1 MPFFDT
7 PETNALKSKVEKL
20 LSEILD
26 FTDENKNLKI
36 NVIKDYAD
44 NGNVKLLEP
53 LLKNPQTK
61 KAFFTPILDSFVF
74 NTAKFKEF
82 LEYSSACNSYS
93 KYLGQKIGLYMGDSS
108 LLDRNE
114 VVLNFPFKDC
124 VLEGGQRK
132 EDGLDTYY
140 EYNDKK
146 GEYEE
151 KQSKRRE
158 VFYNEVLAQDEI
170 DSLFS
175 PKAFC
180 NTKRYEKSSHSELV
194 SESTCTK
201 LNRDT
206 ELNKKRGLAEDT
218 ITDNLIIKGNN
229 LLALHS
235 LKKEFAGKVKLIY
248 IDVPYNTGSD
258 SFSYNDNFNHSSWL
272 TFMKNRLEIAR
283 DLLRDDGCIF
293 VQCDD
298 NEQAYLKVL
307 MDEIFVRENKLSTI
321 TVKVK
326 APAGVGQES
335 FLFDVN
341 EYILVFAK
349 NINLVDVNI
358 IKEQSDLQNNTY
370 TQYKKIIHNIA
381 DGKYVKK
388 LHSEKVGDIEL
399 LEHNLFEVKN
409 IDKENLNESFYSNN
423 IDKIF
428 RTTNPQGGLLNKLL
442 PHIPKKGLFSITYK
456 PTKGK
461 KKEDKITYYFLDGSL
476 ILWLSD
482 SAILENGK
490 IKKLNKMTNSWTDN
504 FFQGISNE
512 GGVTLL
518 GGKKPEFLIKRILDL
533 STSDSDIILDYHLGS
548 GTTAAVAHKMNRQY
562 IGIEQL
568 DYGENDSVVRLQN
581 VINGDQTGI
590 SKSVNWQGGGSFVY
604 LELAKKNETALEQ
617 ISACKSLEELTELF
631 DELCS
636 KYFLHYNVRV
646 KEFRKEIESERFKQ
660 LNLKQQKEMFS
671 RMLDLNQ
678 LYVNTDDRHD
688 KNTGLTE
695 DDIAITEDFYQLAK
709 DGE

>member
-1 MPFFDT
+1 MPFIDT

-20 LSEILD
+20 LSEIPD

-61 KAFFTPILDSFVF
+61 KAFFLPVLDCFVF

-93 KYLGQKIGLYMGDSS
+93 KYLGEKIGLYMGDSS

-140 EYNDKK
+140 EYDDKK
-146 GEYEE
+146 SEYTE

-180 NTKRYEKSSHSELV
+180 NTKRYEKGKSEK
-194 SESTCTK
+194 CTK
-201 LNRDT
+201 LNRDA

-248 IDVPYNTGSD
+248 IDPPYNTRNPTADTFIYNNNFKD
-258 SFSYNDNFNHSSWL
+258 STWL
-272 TFMKNRLEIAR
+272 TFMRNRLEIGKKLLSKDGCLIIAIDENEHSYLGVLLHELFDTEYEIHNITIVHNPRGVQGTNFSYTNESAYFVIPKGKKSIVDRMIAPDEIEWRNLRDNGGESLRTDAKNCFYPIIVKNEKIVGFGEVLLDDRKHPKQEEKKDGYSYIYPIDIQGIERKWRYAR
-283 DLLRDDGCIF
+283 QTVEGIKDLLR
-293 VQCDD
+293 V
-298 NEQAYLKVL
+298 K
-307 MDEIFVRENKLSTI
+307 
-321 TVKVK
+321 KVK
-326 APAGVGQES
+326 NHLEIELGKNFGTFRTVWQDARYDA
-335 FLFDVN
+335 N
-341 EYILVFAK
+341 EY
-349 NINLVDVNI
+349 
-358 IKEQSDLQNNTY
+358 
-370 TQYKKIIHNIA
+370 
-381 DGKYVKK
+381 GKK
-388 LHSEKVGDIEL
+388 LINDLVPNCPFSFPKSLWNVYDCLYSVVG
-399 LEHNLFEVKN
+399 K
-409 IDKENLNESFYSNN
+409 DKE
-423 IDKIF
+423 
-428 RTTNPQGGLLNKLL
+428 
-442 PHIPKKGLFSITYK
+442 
-456 PTKGK
+456 
-461 KKEDKITYYFLDGSL
+461 
-476 ILWLSD
+476 
-482 SAILENGK
+482 A
-490 IKKLNKMTNSWTDN
+490 
-504 FFQGISNE
+504 
-512 GGVTLL
+512 
-518 GGKKPEFLIKRILDL
+518 
-533 STSDSDIILDYHLGS
+533 IILDFFGGS
-548 GTTAAVAHKMNRQY
+548 GTTAHAVEELNKNDNGKRQFILCEQMDY
-562 IGIEQL
+562 INTVTVPRVAEVQKRN
-568 DYGENDSVVRLQN
+568 E
-581 VINGDQTGI
+581 
-590 SKSVNWQGGGSFVY
+590 GGSFVY

-695 DDIAITEDFYQLAK
+695 DDIAITEDFYQLK
-709 DGE
+709 

>member
-1 MPFFDT
+1 MPFIDT

-20 LSEILD
+20 LSEIPD

-44 NGNVKLLEP
+44 NGNIKLLEP
-53 LLKNPQTK
+53 LLKNTQTK

-93 KYLGQKIGLYMGDSS
+93 KYLGKKIGLYMGDSS

-140 EYNDKK
+140 EYDDKK
-146 GEYEE
+146 GEYEK

-201 LNRDT
+201 LNRDA
-206 ELNKKRGLAEDT
+206 ELNKKRGLSEDT

-248 IDVPYNTGSD
+248 IDPPYNTGSD
-258 SFSYNDNFNHSSWL
+258 TFSYNDSFNRSSWL
-272 TFMKNRLEIAR
+272 TFMKNRLEVAR
-283 DLLRDDGCIF
+283 
-293 VQCDD
+293 
-298 NEQAYLKVL
+298 
-307 MDEIFVRENKLSTI
+307 
-321 TVKVK
+321 
-326 APAGVGQES
+326 
-335 FLFDVN
+335 
-341 EYILVFAK
+341 
-349 NINLVDVNI
+349 
-358 IKEQSDLQNNTY
+358 
-370 TQYKKIIHNIA
+370 
-381 DGKYVKK
+381 
-388 LHSEKVGDIEL
+388 EL
-399 LEHNLFEVKN
+399 L
-409 IDKENLNESFYSNN
+409 S
-423 IDKIF
+423 
-428 RTTNPQGGLLNKLL
+428 P
-442 PHIPKKGLFSITYK
+442 
-456 PTKGK
+456 
-461 KKEDKITYYFLDGSL
+461 DG
-476 ILWLSD
+476 
-482 SAILENGK
+482 AIYV
-490 IKKLNKMTNSWTDN
+490 
-504 FFQGISNE
+504 Q
-512 GGVTLL
+512 
-518 GGKKPEFLIKRILDL
+518 
-533 STSDSDIILDYHLGS
+533 LDYHQVHYAKILLDNIFGENNFQREIIWRIGWLS
-548 GTTAAVAHKMNRQY
+548 GYKTIDNNWIRNHDTILFYSKNTDSLSFNKYYIQKSDFKSIADSKAEQYPIEDVWNGNEYDDLNSIAIVSFSGETVSKMLNKNDEVKGQKSEKLIERIIRAHTSEKDIVLDFFGGTGTTAAVALKMNRQF
-562 IGIEQL
+562 IICEQIDKHVDISL
-568 DYGENDSVVRLQN
+568 RRLQK
-581 VINGDQTGI
+581 VEEGEQSGI
-590 SKSVNWQGGGSFVY
+590 SKRNNWQGGGSFVY

-617 ISACKSLEELTELF
+617 ISACKSLEELTALF

-695 DDIAITEDFYQLAK
+695 DDIAITEDFYHLKK

>member
-1 MPFFDT
+1 MPFLDT

-20 LSEILD
+20 LLEIPD

-36 NVIKDYAD
+36 NVIKDCAD
-44 NGNVKLLEP
+44 SGNVKLLEP

-61 KAFFTPILDSFVF
+61 KAFFTPVLDSFVF
-74 NTAKFKEF
+74 DTAKFKEF

-180 NTKRYEKSSHSELV
+180 NAKRYENGKSAN
-194 SESTCTK
+194 CIK
-201 LNRDT
+201 LNRDA
-206 ELNKKRGLAEDT
+206 ELNKKRGLSEDT
-218 ITDNLIIKGNN
+218 ISDNLIIKGNN

-248 IDVPYNTGSD
+248 IDPPYNTGSD
-258 SFSYNDNFNHSSWL
+258 SFAYNDNFNHSSWL
-272 TFMKNRLEIAR
+272 TFMKNRLEVAH
-283 DLLRDDGCIF
+283 DLLREDGAIF
-293 VQCDD
+293 IECDD
-298 NEQAYLKVL
+298 NERDYLKLLTDDIFRRDNFISSIIWKRKRGRDNSARWFSKAHEYMLVYAKQKEEL
-307 MDEIFVRENKLSTI
+307 NFNLVEMDDTTKLQYKNPDNDARGDWRMLACWARGTQGGVKYDFTTKNGQYFSERLWLFAKENLKRLDEENKLVIRGDNVYRKLFVSEH
-321 TVKVK
+321 K
-326 APAGVGQES
+326 GQ
-335 FLFDVN
+335 
-341 EYILVFAK
+341 
-349 NINLVDVNI
+349 
-358 IKEQSDLQNNTY
+358 
-370 TQYKKIIHNIA
+370 
-381 DGKYVKK
+381 
-388 LHSEKVGDIEL
+388 
-399 LEHNLFEVKN
+399 
-409 IDKENLNESFYSNN
+409 
-423 IDKIF
+423 
-428 RTTNPQGGLLNKLL
+428 
-442 PHIPKKGLFSITYK
+442 
-456 PTKGK
+456 
-461 KKEDKITYYFLDGSL
+461 
-476 ILWLSD
+476 
-482 SAILENGK
+482 ILETIWDDTSNAANAADE
-490 IKKLNKMTNSWTDN
+490 IKKLFGSIVFDTP
-504 FFQGISNE
+504 
-512 GGVTLL
+512 
-518 GGKKPEFLIKRILDL
+518 KPEPFIRRIIEIA
-533 STSDSDIILDYHLGS
+533 TNESDIVLDYHLGS

-562 IGIEQL
+562 IGIEQM
-568 DYGENDSVVRLQN
+568 DYIKSVTVERLKKVIDGEQ
-581 VINGDQTGI
+581 GGI
-590 SKSVNWQGGGSFVY
+590 SKAQNWQGGGSFVY
-604 LELAKKNETALEQ
+604 LEQAKKNETALEQ
-617 ISACKSLEELTELF
+617 ISACKSLEELTTLF

-660 LNLKQQKEMFS
+660 LSLKQQKEMFS

-678 LYVNTDDRHD
+678 LYVNTDDRYD
-688 KNTGLTE
+688 KNTGLTK
-695 DDIAITEDFYQLAK
+695 DDIAITEDFYQLKK

>member
-1 MPFFDT
+1 MPFIDT

-20 LSEILD
+20 LSEIPD

-44 NGNVKLLEP
+44 NGNIKLLEP
-53 LLKNPQTK
+53 LLKNAQTK
-61 KAFFTPILDSFVF
+61 KAFFLPVLDSFVF

-146 GEYEE
+146 GEYEK

-180 NTKRYEKSSHSELV
+180 NTKRYEKGKSEKCIKV
-194 SESTCTK
+194 
-201 LNRDT
+201 NRDA
-206 ELNKKRGLAEDT
+206 ELNTKRGLPEDT

-248 IDVPYNTGSD
+248 IDPPYNTRNPTAD
-258 SFSYNDNFNHSSWL
+258 SFIYNNNFKDSTWL
-272 TFMKNRLEIAR
+272 TFMRNRLEIGKKLLSKDGCLIIAIDENEHSYLGVLLHELFDTEYEIHNITIVHNPRGVQGTNFSYTNESAYFVIPKGKKSIVDRKIAPDEIEWRNLRDNGGESLRTDAKNCFYPIIVKNEKIVGFGEVLLDDRKHPKQEEKKDGYSYIYPIDIQGIERKWRYAR
-283 DLLRDDGCIF
+283 QTVEGIKDLLR
-293 VQCDD
+293 V
-298 NEQAYLKVL
+298 K
-307 MDEIFVRENKLSTI
+307 
-321 TVKVK
+321 KVK
-326 APAGVGQES
+326 NHLEIELGKNFGTFRTVWQDARYDA
-335 FLFDVN
+335 N
-341 EYILVFAK
+341 EY
-349 NINLVDVNI
+349 
-358 IKEQSDLQNNTY
+358 
-370 TQYKKIIHNIA
+370 
-381 DGKYVKK
+381 GKK
-388 LHSEKVGDIEL
+388 LINDLVPNCPFSFPKSLWNVYDCLYSVVG
-399 LEHNLFEVKN
+399 K
-409 IDKENLNESFYSNN
+409 DKE
-423 IDKIF
+423 
-428 RTTNPQGGLLNKLL
+428 
-442 PHIPKKGLFSITYK
+442 
-456 PTKGK
+456 
-461 KKEDKITYYFLDGSL
+461 
-476 ILWLSD
+476 
-482 SAILENGK
+482 A
-490 IKKLNKMTNSWTDN
+490 
-504 FFQGISNE
+504 
-512 GGVTLL
+512 
-518 GGKKPEFLIKRILDL
+518 
-533 STSDSDIILDYHLGS
+533 IILDFFGGS
-548 GTTAAVAHKMNRQY
+548 GTTAHAVEELNKNDNGKRQFILCEQMDY
-562 IGIEQL
+562 INTVTVPRVAEVQKRN
-568 DYGENDSVVRLQN
+568 E
-581 VINGDQTGI
+581 
-590 SKSVNWQGGGSFVY
+590 GGSFVY

-617 ISACKSLEELTELF
+617 ISDCKSLEELTELF

>member
-1 MPFFDT
+1 MPFIDT

-20 LSEILD
+20 LSEIPD
-26 FTDENKNLKI
+26 FTNENKNLKI

-44 NGNVKLLEP
+44 NGNIKLLEP
-53 LLKNPQTK
+53 LLKNAQTK
-61 KAFFTPILDSFVF
+61 KAFFSPVLDSFVF

-93 KYLGQKIGLYMGDSS
+93 KYLGQKIGLYMGDSP

-132 EDGLDTYY
+132 EDGLDSYY

-180 NTKRYEKSSHSELV
+180 NTKRYEKGKSEK
-194 SESTCTK
+194 CTK
-201 LNRDT
+201 LNRDA
-206 ELNKKRGLAEDT
+206 ELNKKRGLSEDT

-248 IDVPYNTGSD
+248 IDPPFNTGKD
-258 SFSYNDNFNHSSWL
+258 DFKYNDNFNHSTWL
-272 TFMKNRLEIAR
+272 TFMRNRLEIAK
-283 DLLRDDGCIF
+283 DLLSEKGSIF
-293 VQCDD
+293 LHLDFH
-298 NEQAYLKVL
+298 ESHYMKIL
-307 MDEIFVRENKLSTI
+307 MDEVFGRENFRNNIVWCYTGPSGSTNFLPRKHDDILYYSKTENNEYHIQYIKHKSGVHNSGQVFGNTDTDENFKAEAEAQGKKLEDFWLDIYSTDRYRSEMLNF
-321 TVKVK
+321 
-326 APAGVGQES
+326 VGQ
-335 FLFDVN
+335 
-341 EYILVFAK
+341 
-349 NINLVDVNI
+349 
-358 IKEQSDLQNNTY
+358 
-370 TQYKKIIHNIA
+370 
-381 DGKYVKK
+381 
-388 LHSEKVGDIEL
+388 
-399 LEHNLFEVKN
+399 
-409 IDKENLNESFYSNN
+409 
-423 IDKIF
+423 
-428 RTTNPQGGLLNKLL
+428 
-442 PHIPKKGLFSITYK
+442 
-456 PTKGK
+456 
-461 KKEDKITYYFLDGSL
+461 
-476 ILWLSD
+476 
-482 SAILENGK
+482 
-490 IKKLNKMTNSWTDN
+490 
-504 FFQGISNE
+504 
-512 GGVTLL
+512 
-518 GGKKPEFLIKRILDL
+518 KPEALIERIL
-533 STSDSDIILDYHLGS
+533 SIGTSESDIVLDYHLGS

-604 LELAKKNETALEQ
+604 LELAKKNEKALEQ

-646 KEFRKEIESERFKQ
+646 KEFRKEIESERFR
-660 LNLKQQKEMFS
+660 LLSLKQQKEMFS

-688 KNTGLTE
+688 INTGLTE
-695 DDIAITEDFYQLAK
+695 IDIAITEDFYQLKK

>member
-1 MPFFDT
+1 MPFIDT

-20 LSEILD
+20 LSEIPD

-44 NGNVKLLEP
+44 NGNIKLLEP

-61 KAFFTPILDSFVF
+61 KAFFLPVLDSFVF

-93 KYLGQKIGLYMGDSS
+93 KYLGKKIGLYMGDSS

-140 EYNDKK
+140 EYDDKK
-146 GEYEE
+146 GEYEK

-180 NTKRYEKSSHSELV
+180 NTKRYEKGKSEK
-194 SESTCTK
+194 CTK
-201 LNRDT
+201 LNRDA

-248 IDVPYNTGSD
+248 IDPPYNTGSD
-258 SFSYNDNFNHSSWL
+258 TFSYNDSFNRSSWL
-272 TFMKNRLEIAR
+272 TFMKNRLEVAR
-283 DLLRDDGCIF
+283 
-293 VQCDD
+293 
-298 NEQAYLKVL
+298 
-307 MDEIFVRENKLSTI
+307 
-321 TVKVK
+321 
-326 APAGVGQES
+326 
-335 FLFDVN
+335 
-341 EYILVFAK
+341 
-349 NINLVDVNI
+349 
-358 IKEQSDLQNNTY
+358 
-370 TQYKKIIHNIA
+370 
-381 DGKYVKK
+381 
-388 LHSEKVGDIEL
+388 EL
-399 LEHNLFEVKN
+399 L
-409 IDKENLNESFYSNN
+409 S
-423 IDKIF
+423 
-428 RTTNPQGGLLNKLL
+428 P
-442 PHIPKKGLFSITYK
+442 
-456 PTKGK
+456 
-461 KKEDKITYYFLDGSL
+461 DG
-476 ILWLSD
+476 
-482 SAILENGK
+482 AIYV
-490 IKKLNKMTNSWTDN
+490 
-504 FFQGISNE
+504 Q
-512 GGVTLL
+512 
-518 GGKKPEFLIKRILDL
+518 
-533 STSDSDIILDYHLGS
+533 LDYHQVHYAKILLDNIFGENNFQREIIWRIGWLS
-548 GTTAAVAHKMNRQY
+548 GYKTIDNNWIRNHDTILFYSKNTDSLSFNKYYIQKSDFKSIADSKAEQYPIEDVWNGNEYDDLNSIAIVSFSGETVSKMLNKNDEVKGQKSEKLIERIIRAHTSEKDIVLDFFGGTGTTAAVALKMNRQF
-562 IGIEQL
+562 IICEQIDKHVDISL
-568 DYGENDSVVRLQN
+568 RRLQK
-581 VINGDQTGI
+581 VEEGEQSGI
-590 SKSVNWQGGGSFVY
+590 SKRNNWQGGGSFVY

-617 ISACKSLEELTELF
+617 ISACKSLEELTALF

-695 DDIAITEDFYQLAK
+695 DDIAITEDFYQLK
-709 DGE
+709 

>member
-1 MPFFDT
+1 MPFIDT

-20 LSEILD
+20 LSEISD

-53 LLKNPQTK
+53 LLKNTQTK

-93 KYLGQKIGLYMGDSS
+93 KYLGEKIGLYMGDSS

-114 VVLNFPFKDC
+114 IVLNFPFKDC

-140 EYNDKK
+140 EYDDKK
-146 GEYEE
+146 SEYTE

-180 NTKRYEKSSHSELV
+180 NTKRYEKGKSEK
-194 SESTCTK
+194 CTK
-201 LNRDT
+201 LNRDV

-248 IDVPYNTGSD
+248 IDPPFNTGKD
-258 SFSYNDNFNHSSWL
+258 DFKYNDNFNHSTWL
-272 TFMKNRLEIAR
+272 TFMRNRLEIAK
-283 DLLRDDGCIF
+283 DLLSEKGSIF
-293 VQCDD
+293 LHLDFH
-298 NEQAYLKVL
+298 ESHYMKIL
-307 MDEIFVRENKLSTI
+307 MDEVFGRENFRNNIVWCYTGPSGSTNFLPRKHDDILYYSKTENNEYHIQYIKHKSGVHNSGQVFGNTDTDENFKAEAEAQGKKLEDFWLDIYSTDRYRSEMLNF
-321 TVKVK
+321 
-326 APAGVGQES
+326 VGQ
-335 FLFDVN
+335 
-341 EYILVFAK
+341 
-349 NINLVDVNI
+349 
-358 IKEQSDLQNNTY
+358 
-370 TQYKKIIHNIA
+370 
-381 DGKYVKK
+381 
-388 LHSEKVGDIEL
+388 
-399 LEHNLFEVKN
+399 
-409 IDKENLNESFYSNN
+409 
-423 IDKIF
+423 
-428 RTTNPQGGLLNKLL
+428 
-442 PHIPKKGLFSITYK
+442 
-456 PTKGK
+456 
-461 KKEDKITYYFLDGSL
+461 
-476 ILWLSD
+476 
-482 SAILENGK
+482 
-490 IKKLNKMTNSWTDN
+490 
-504 FFQGISNE
+504 
-512 GGVTLL
+512 
-518 GGKKPEFLIKRILDL
+518 KPEALIERIL
-533 STSDSDIILDYHLGS
+533 SIGTSESDIVLDYHLGS

-695 DDIAITEDFYQLAK
+695 DDIAITEDFYQLK
-709 DGE
+709 

>member
-1 MPFFDT
+1 MPFIDT

-20 LSEILD
+20 LLEIPD
-26 FTDENKNLKI
+26 FVDENRNLKI
-36 NVIKDYAD
+36 NVIKGCAD

-53 LLKNPQTK
+53 LLKNAQTK
-61 KAFFTPILDSFVF
+61 KAFFMPILDSFVF

-140 EYNDKK
+140 EYNEKK

-151 KQSKRRE
+151 IQSKRRE

-180 NTKRYEKSSHSELV
+180 NAKRFEKGKSEN
-194 SESTCTK
+194 CTK

-206 ELNKKRGLAEDT
+206 ELNKKRGLSEDT

-235 LKKEFAGKVKLIY
+235 LKKEFASKVKLIY
-248 IDVPYNTGSD
+248 IDPPFNTGKD
-258 SFSYNDNFNHSSWL
+258 DFKYNDNFNHSTWL
-272 TFMKNRLEIAR
+272 TFMRNRLEIAKE
-283 DLLRDDGCIF
+283 LLSENGSIF
-293 VQCDD
+293 LHLDFH
-298 NEQAYLKVL
+298 ESHYMKIL
-307 MDEIFVRENKLSTI
+307 MDEVFGRENFRNNIVWCYTGPSGSNNFLPRKHDDILYYSKTENNEYHIQYIKHKSGVHNSGQVFGNTDTDENFKAEAEAQGKKLEDFWLDIYSTDRYRSEMLNF
-321 TVKVK
+321 
-326 APAGVGQES
+326 VGQ
-335 FLFDVN
+335 
-341 EYILVFAK
+341 
-349 NINLVDVNI
+349 
-358 IKEQSDLQNNTY
+358 
-370 TQYKKIIHNIA
+370 
-381 DGKYVKK
+381 
-388 LHSEKVGDIEL
+388 
-399 LEHNLFEVKN
+399 
-409 IDKENLNESFYSNN
+409 
-423 IDKIF
+423 
-428 RTTNPQGGLLNKLL
+428 
-442 PHIPKKGLFSITYK
+442 
-456 PTKGK
+456 
-461 KKEDKITYYFLDGSL
+461 
-476 ILWLSD
+476 
-482 SAILENGK
+482 
-490 IKKLNKMTNSWTDN
+490 
-504 FFQGISNE
+504 
-512 GGVTLL
+512 
-518 GGKKPEFLIKRILDL
+518 KPEALIERILNIG
-533 STSDSDIILDYHLGS
+533 TSESDIVLDYHLGS

-581 VINGDQTGI
+581 VINGDQSGI

-604 LELAKKNETALEQ
+604 LELAKKNEKALEQ
-617 ISACKSLEELTELF
+617 ISTCKSLEDLTALF

-660 LNLKQQKEMFS
+660 LSLKQQKEMFS

-678 LYVNTDDRHD
+678 LYVNADDRHD
-688 KNTGLTE
+688 KNTGLTK
-695 DDIAITEDFYQLAK
+695 DDIAITEEFYQLKK

>member
-1 MPFFDT
+1 MSLTNTSNT
-7 PETNALKSKVEKL
+7 PETNALKSEVEK
-20 LSEILD
+20 ILAEVPD
-26 FTDENKNLKI
+26 FVDENKTLKI
-36 NVIKDYAD
+36 NIIKDYAERGD
-44 NGNVKLLEP
+44 VKLLEP
-53 LLKNPQTK
+53 LLKNRRTK
-61 KAFFTPILDSFVF
+61 RAFFKPVLDSFVF

-140 EYNDKK
+140 EYDDKK
-146 GEYEE
+146 SEYTE

-180 NTKRYEKSSHSELV
+180 NTKRYEKGKSEK
-194 SESTCTK
+194 CTK
-201 LNRDT
+201 LNRDV

-248 IDVPYNTGSD
+248 IDPPFNTGKD
-258 SFSYNDNFNHSSWL
+258 DFKYNDNFNHSTWL
-272 TFMKNRLEIAR
+272 TFMRNRLEIAK
-283 DLLRDDGCIF
+283 DLLSEKGSIF
-293 VQCDD
+293 LHLDFH
-298 NEQAYLKVL
+298 ESHYMKIL
-307 MDEIFVRENKLSTI
+307 MDEVFGRENFRNNIVWCYTGPSGSTNFLPRKHDDILYYSKTENNEYHIQYIKHKSGVHNSGQVFGNTDTDENFKAEAEAQGKKLEDFWLDIYSTDRYRSEMLNF
-321 TVKVK
+321 
-326 APAGVGQES
+326 VGQ
-335 FLFDVN
+335 
-341 EYILVFAK
+341 
-349 NINLVDVNI
+349 
-358 IKEQSDLQNNTY
+358 
-370 TQYKKIIHNIA
+370 
-381 DGKYVKK
+381 
-388 LHSEKVGDIEL
+388 
-399 LEHNLFEVKN
+399 
-409 IDKENLNESFYSNN
+409 
-423 IDKIF
+423 
-428 RTTNPQGGLLNKLL
+428 
-442 PHIPKKGLFSITYK
+442 
-456 PTKGK
+456 
-461 KKEDKITYYFLDGSL
+461 
-476 ILWLSD
+476 
-482 SAILENGK
+482 
-490 IKKLNKMTNSWTDN
+490 
-504 FFQGISNE
+504 
-512 GGVTLL
+512 
-518 GGKKPEFLIKRILDL
+518 KPEALIERIL
-533 STSDSDIILDYHLGS
+533 SIGTSESDIVLDYHLGS
-548 GTTAAVAHKMNRQY
+548 GTTVAVAHKMNRQY

-617 ISACKSLEELTELF
+617 ISACKSLEELTALF

-695 DDIAITEDFYQLAK
+695 DDIAITEDFYQLK
-709 DGE
+709 

>member
-1 MPFFDT
+1 MPFIDT

-20 LSEILD
+20 LSEIPD

-44 NGNVKLLEP
+44 NGNIKLLEP
-53 LLKNPQTK
+53 LLKNAQTK
-61 KAFFTPILDSFVF
+61 KAFFSPVLDSFIF

-93 KYLGQKIGLYMGDSS
+93 KYLGKKIGLYMGDSS

-140 EYNDKK
+140 EYDDKK
-146 GEYEE
+146 SEYTE

-180 NTKRYEKSSHSELV
+180 NTKRYEKGKSEK
-194 SESTCTK
+194 CTK
-201 LNRDT
+201 LNRDA

-248 IDVPYNTGSD
+248 IDPPFNTGKD
-258 SFSYNDNFNHSSWL
+258 DFKYNDNFNHSTWL
-272 TFMKNRLEIAR
+272 TFMRNRLEIAK
-283 DLLRDDGCIF
+283 DLLSEKGSIF
-293 VQCDD
+293 LHLDFH
-298 NEQAYLKVL
+298 ESHYMKIL
-307 MDEIFVRENKLSTI
+307 MDEVFGRENFRNNIVWCYTGPSGSTNFLPRKHDDILYYSKTENNEYHIQYIKHKSGVHNSGQVFGNTDTDENFKAEAEAQGKKLEDFWLDIYSTDRYRSEMLNF
-321 TVKVK
+321 
-326 APAGVGQES
+326 VGQ
-335 FLFDVN
+335 
-341 EYILVFAK
+341 
-349 NINLVDVNI
+349 
-358 IKEQSDLQNNTY
+358 
-370 TQYKKIIHNIA
+370 
-381 DGKYVKK
+381 
-388 LHSEKVGDIEL
+388 
-399 LEHNLFEVKN
+399 
-409 IDKENLNESFYSNN
+409 
-423 IDKIF
+423 
-428 RTTNPQGGLLNKLL
+428 
-442 PHIPKKGLFSITYK
+442 
-456 PTKGK
+456 
-461 KKEDKITYYFLDGSL
+461 
-476 ILWLSD
+476 
-482 SAILENGK
+482 
-490 IKKLNKMTNSWTDN
+490 
-504 FFQGISNE
+504 
-512 GGVTLL
+512 
-518 GGKKPEFLIKRILDL
+518 KPEALIERIL
-533 STSDSDIILDYHLGS
+533 SIGTSESDIVLDYHLGS

-617 ISACKSLEELTELF
+617 ISDCKSLVELTESF

>member
-1 MPFFDT
+1 MPFIDT

-20 LSEILD
+20 LSEIPD

-44 NGNVKLLEP
+44 NGNSKLLEP

-61 KAFFTPILDSFVF
+61 KAFFLPVLDSFVF

-93 KYLGQKIGLYMGDSS
+93 KYLGEKIGLYMGDSS

-114 VVLNFPFKDC
+114 VILNFPFKDC

-180 NTKRYEKSSHSELV
+180 NAKRYEKGKSEK
-194 SESTCTK
+194 CTK
-201 LNRDT
+201 LNRDV

-248 IDVPYNTGSD
+248 IDPPFNTGKD
-258 SFSYNDNFNHSSWL
+258 DFKYNDNFNHSTWL
-272 TFMKNRLEIAR
+272 TFMRNRLEIAK
-283 DLLRDDGCIF
+283 DLLSEKGSIF
-293 VQCDD
+293 LHLDFH
-298 NEQAYLKVL
+298 ESHYMKIL
-307 MDEIFVRENKLSTI
+307 MDEVFGRENFRNNIVWCYTGPSGSTNFLPRKHDDILYYSKTENNEYHIQYIKHKSGVHNSGQVFGNTDTDENFKAEAEAQGKKLEDFWLDIYSTDRYRSEMLNF
-321 TVKVK
+321 
-326 APAGVGQES
+326 VGQ
-335 FLFDVN
+335 
-341 EYILVFAK
+341 
-349 NINLVDVNI
+349 
-358 IKEQSDLQNNTY
+358 
-370 TQYKKIIHNIA
+370 
-381 DGKYVKK
+381 
-388 LHSEKVGDIEL
+388 
-399 LEHNLFEVKN
+399 
-409 IDKENLNESFYSNN
+409 
-423 IDKIF
+423 
-428 RTTNPQGGLLNKLL
+428 
-442 PHIPKKGLFSITYK
+442 
-456 PTKGK
+456 
-461 KKEDKITYYFLDGSL
+461 
-476 ILWLSD
+476 
-482 SAILENGK
+482 
-490 IKKLNKMTNSWTDN
+490 
-504 FFQGISNE
+504 
-512 GGVTLL
+512 
-518 GGKKPEFLIKRILDL
+518 KPEALIERIL
-533 STSDSDIILDYHLGS
+533 SIGTSESDIVLDYHLGS

-617 ISACKSLEELTELF
+617 ISDCKSLEELTELF

-695 DDIAITEDFYQLAK
+695 DDIAITEDFYQLHQLK
-709 DGE
+709 

>member
-1 MPFFDT
+1 MPFIDT

-20 LSEILD
+20 LSEIPD

-44 NGNVKLLEP
+44 NGNIKLLEP
-53 LLKNPQTK
+53 LLKNAQTK
-61 KAFFTPILDSFVF
+61 KAFFLPVLDSFVF

-93 KYLGQKIGLYMGDSS
+93 KYLGEKIGLYMGDSS

-124 VLEGGQRK
+124 ILEGGQRK

-140 EYNDKK
+140 EYNDKN
-146 GEYEE
+146 GEYEK

-180 NTKRYEKSSHSELV
+180 NTKRYEKGKSEK
-194 SESTCTK
+194 CTK

-258 SFSYNDNFNHSSWL
+258 SFAYNDNFNHSSWL
-272 TFMKNRLEIAR
+272 TFMKNRLEIAHE
-283 DLLRDDGCIF
+283 LLREDGTIF

-298 NEQAYLKVL
+298 NEMAYLKVL
-307 MDEIFVRENKLSTI
+307 MDEIFGRENKLSTI

-381 DGKYVKK
+381 NGKYVKK

-482 SAILENGK
+482 STILENGK

-533 STSDSDIILDYHLGS
+533 STSDSDIVLDYHLGS

>member
-20 LSEILD
+20 LSEIPD

-61 KAFFTPILDSFVF
+61 KAFFTPVLDSFVF

-140 EYNDKK
+140 EYDDKK
-146 GEYEE
+146 SEYTE

-180 NTKRYEKSSHSELV
+180 NTKRYEKGKSEK
-194 SESTCTK
+194 CTK
-201 LNRDT
+201 LNRDV

-248 IDVPYNTGSD
+248 IDPPFNTGKD
-258 SFSYNDNFNHSSWL
+258 DFKYNDNFNHSTWL
-272 TFMKNRLEIAR
+272 TFMRNRLEIAK
-283 DLLRDDGCIF
+283 DLLSEKGSIF
-293 VQCDD
+293 LHLDFH
-298 NEQAYLKVL
+298 ESHYMKIL
-307 MDEIFVRENKLSTI
+307 MDEVFGRENFRNNIVWCYTGPSGSTNFLPRKHDDILYYSKTENNEYHIQYIKHKSGVHNSGQVFGNTDTDENFKAEAEAQGKKLEDFWLDIYSTDRYRSEMLNF
-321 TVKVK
+321 
-326 APAGVGQES
+326 VGQ
-335 FLFDVN
+335 
-341 EYILVFAK
+341 
-349 NINLVDVNI
+349 
-358 IKEQSDLQNNTY
+358 
-370 TQYKKIIHNIA
+370 
-381 DGKYVKK
+381 
-388 LHSEKVGDIEL
+388 
-399 LEHNLFEVKN
+399 
-409 IDKENLNESFYSNN
+409 
-423 IDKIF
+423 
-428 RTTNPQGGLLNKLL
+428 
-442 PHIPKKGLFSITYK
+442 
-456 PTKGK
+456 
-461 KKEDKITYYFLDGSL
+461 
-476 ILWLSD
+476 
-482 SAILENGK
+482 
-490 IKKLNKMTNSWTDN
+490 
-504 FFQGISNE
+504 
-512 GGVTLL
+512 
-518 GGKKPEFLIKRILDL
+518 KPEALIERIL
-533 STSDSDIILDYHLGS
+533 SIGTSESDIVLDYHLGS

-581 VINGDQTGI
+581 VVNGDQTGI

-646 KEFRKEIESERFKQ
+646 KEFRKEIESERFRQ
-660 LNLKQQKEMFS
+660 LSLKQQKEMFS

-695 DDIAITEDFYQLAK
+695 NDIAITEDFYQLK
-709 DGE
+709 

>member
-1 MPFFDT
+1 MPFIDT

-20 LSEILD
+20 LSEIPD

-53 LLKNPQTK
+53 LLKNAQTK
-61 KAFFTPILDSFVF
+61 KAFFSPVLDSFVF
-74 NTAKFKEF
+74 NTARFKEF
-82 LEYSSACNSYS
+82 LEYSTACNSYS

-114 VVLNFPFKDC
+114 VVLYFPFKDC

-170 DSLFS
+170 DSLVS

-180 NTKRYEKSSHSELV
+180 NAKRYEKGKSEK
-194 SESTCTK
+194 CKK
-201 LNRDT
+201 LNCDT
-206 ELNKKRGLAEDT
+206 ELNKKSGLAEDT

-248 IDVPYNTGSD
+248 IDPPYNTGSD
-258 SFSYNDNFNHSSWL
+258 SFAYNDNFNHSSWL
-272 TFMKNRLEIAR
+272 TFMKNRLEVAR
-283 DLLRDDGCIF
+283 NLLKEDGIIW
-293 VQCDD
+293 VHCDN
-298 NEQAYLKVL
+298 NEQSYLKIL
-307 MDEIFVRENKLSTI
+307 LDELFGRQNFVE
-321 TVKVK
+321 TVTV
-326 APAGVGQES
+326 
-335 FLFDVN
+335 VN
-341 EYILVFAK
+341 NPRGRDYGGIANMHEFIHVFCK
-349 NINLVDVNI
+349 NILEANI
-358 IKEQSDLQNNTY
+358 YRLND
-370 TQYKKIIHNIA
+370 
-381 DGKYVKK
+381 
-388 LHSEKVGDIEL
+388 SEKEFPYSDNLGGYEIRELRNRNTAFHIGNRPNLCYPFFVNPKTIDENGFCEIDLEKHNDWVEVMPAKSQGIQTVWRWGKDKSQKNLNINIVGRAMKEKGRFMIVEKYR
-399 LEHNLFEVKN
+399 EKSVMARSVWW
-409 IDKENLNESFYSNN
+409 DKEVNSERGTIHLREMFG
-423 IDKIF
+423 DKIF
-428 RTTNPQGGLLNKLL
+428 NFPKPEGLLSRILE
-442 PHIPKKGLFSITYK
+442 ISTK
-456 PTKGK
+456 PT
-461 KKEDKITYYFLDGSL
+461 
-476 ILWLSD
+476 
-482 SAILENGK
+482 
-490 IKKLNKMTNSWTDN
+490 
-504 FFQGISNE
+504 
-512 GGVTLL
+512 
-518 GGKKPEFLIKRILDL
+518 DL
-533 STSDSDIILDYHLGS
+533 VLDYHLGS
-548 GTTAAVAHKMNRQY
+548 GTTTAVAHKMNRQY
-562 IGIEQL
+562 IGVEQM
-568 DYGENDSVVRLQN
+568 DYIQN
-581 VINGDQTGI
+581 VSVERLKKVIEGEQGGI
-590 SKSVNWQGGGSFVY
+590 SKSQNWQGGGSFVY

-646 KEFRKEIESERFKQ
+646 KEFRKEIESERFRQ
-660 LNLKQQKEMFS
+660 LSLKQQKEMFS

-695 DDIAITEDFYQLAK
+695 DDIDITEDFYQLK
-709 DGE
+709 

>member
-20 LSEILD
+20 LSEIPD

-61 KAFFTPILDSFVF
+61 KAFFTPVLDSFVF

-93 KYLGQKIGLYMGDSS
+93 KYLGEKIGLYMGDSS

-140 EYNDKK
+140 EYDDKK
-146 GEYEE
+146 SEYTE

-180 NTKRYEKSSHSELV
+180 NTKRYEKGKSEKCIKV
-194 SESTCTK
+194 
-201 LNRDT
+201 NRDA
-206 ELNKKRGLAEDT
+206 ELNTKRGLPEDT

-248 IDVPYNTGSD
+248 IDPPYNTRNPTADTFIYNNNFKD
-258 SFSYNDNFNHSSWL
+258 STWL
-272 TFMKNRLEIAR
+272 TFMRNRLEIGKKLLSKDGCLIIAIDENEHSYLGVLLHELFDTEYEIHNITIVHNPRGVQGTNFSYTNESAYFVIPKGKKSIVDRKIAPDEIEWRNLRDNGGESLRTDAKNCFYPIIVKNEKIVGFGEVLLDDRKHPKQEEKKDGYSYIYPIDIQGIERKWRYAR
-283 DLLRDDGCIF
+283 QTVEGIKDLLR
-293 VQCDD
+293 V
-298 NEQAYLKVL
+298 K
-307 MDEIFVRENKLSTI
+307 
-321 TVKVK
+321 KVK
-326 APAGVGQES
+326 NHLEIELGKNFGTFRTVWQDARYDA
-335 FLFDVN
+335 N
-341 EYILVFAK
+341 EY
-349 NINLVDVNI
+349 
-358 IKEQSDLQNNTY
+358 
-370 TQYKKIIHNIA
+370 
-381 DGKYVKK
+381 GKK
-388 LHSEKVGDIEL
+388 LINDLVPNCPFSFPKSLWNVYDCLYSVVG
-399 LEHNLFEVKN
+399 K
-409 IDKENLNESFYSNN
+409 DKE
-423 IDKIF
+423 
-428 RTTNPQGGLLNKLL
+428 
-442 PHIPKKGLFSITYK
+442 
-456 PTKGK
+456 
-461 KKEDKITYYFLDGSL
+461 
-476 ILWLSD
+476 
-482 SAILENGK
+482 A
-490 IKKLNKMTNSWTDN
+490 
-504 FFQGISNE
+504 
-512 GGVTLL
+512 
-518 GGKKPEFLIKRILDL
+518 
-533 STSDSDIILDYHLGS
+533 IILDFFGGS
-548 GTTAAVAHKMNRQY
+548 GTTAHAVEELNKNDNGKRQFILCEQMDY
-562 IGIEQL
+562 INTVTVPRVAEVQKRN
-568 DYGENDSVVRLQN
+568 E
-581 VINGDQTGI
+581 
-590 SKSVNWQGGGSFVY
+590 GGSFVY

-617 ISACKSLEELTELF
+617 ISDCKSLEELTELF

>member
-20 LSEILD
+20 LSEIPD

-44 NGNVKLLEP
+44 NGNIKLLEP
-53 LLKNPQTK
+53 LLKNAQTK
-61 KAFFTPILDSFVF
+61 KAFFSPVLDSFIF

-93 KYLGQKIGLYMGDSS
+93 KYLGKKIGLYMGDSS

-140 EYNDKK
+140 EYDDKK
-146 GEYEE
+146 SEYTE

-180 NTKRYEKSSHSELV
+180 NTKRYEKGKSEK
-194 SESTCTK
+194 CTK
-201 LNRDT
+201 LNRDA
-206 ELNKKRGLAEDT
+206 ELTKKRGLAEDT

-248 IDVPYNTGSD
+248 IDPPFNTGKD
-258 SFSYNDNFNHSSWL
+258 DFKYNDNFNHSTWL
-272 TFMKNRLEIAR
+272 TFMRNRLEIAK
-283 DLLRDDGCIF
+283 DLLSEKGSIF
-293 VQCDD
+293 LHLDFH
-298 NEQAYLKVL
+298 ESHYMKIL
-307 MDEIFVRENKLSTI
+307 MDEVFGRENFRNNIVWCYTGPSGSTNFLPRKHDDILYYSKTENNEYHIQYIKHKSGVHNSGQVFGNTDTDENFKAEAEAQGKKLEDFWLDIYSTDRYRSEMLNF
-321 TVKVK
+321 
-326 APAGVGQES
+326 VGQ
-335 FLFDVN
+335 
-341 EYILVFAK
+341 
-349 NINLVDVNI
+349 
-358 IKEQSDLQNNTY
+358 
-370 TQYKKIIHNIA
+370 
-381 DGKYVKK
+381 
-388 LHSEKVGDIEL
+388 
-399 LEHNLFEVKN
+399 
-409 IDKENLNESFYSNN
+409 
-423 IDKIF
+423 
-428 RTTNPQGGLLNKLL
+428 
-442 PHIPKKGLFSITYK
+442 
-456 PTKGK
+456 
-461 KKEDKITYYFLDGSL
+461 
-476 ILWLSD
+476 
-482 SAILENGK
+482 
-490 IKKLNKMTNSWTDN
+490 
-504 FFQGISNE
+504 
-512 GGVTLL
+512 
-518 GGKKPEFLIKRILDL
+518 KPEALIERIL
-533 STSDSDIILDYHLGS
+533 SIGTSESDIVLDYHLGS

-617 ISACKSLEELTELF
+617 ISDCKSLVELTESF

-688 KNTGLTE
+688 KNTGLTK
-695 DDIAITEDFYQLAK
+695 DDIAITENFYQLK
-709 DGE
+709 

>member
-1 MPFFDT
+1 MPFLDT

-20 LSEILD
+20 LLEIPD

-53 LLKNPQTK
+53 LLKNAQTK
-61 KAFFTPILDSFVF
+61 KAFFTPVLDSFVF
-74 NTAKFKEF
+74 DTAKFKEF

-93 KYLGQKIGLYMGDSS
+93 KYLGQKIGLYMGDSF

-140 EYNDKK
+140 EYDDKK
-146 GEYEE
+146 GEYTE

-180 NTKRYEKSSHSELV
+180 NAKRFEKGKSAN
-194 SESTCTK
+194 CTK
-201 LNRDT
+201 LSRDA
-206 ELNKKRGLAEDT
+206 ELNKNRGLSEDT

-248 IDVPYNTGSD
+248 IDPPFNTGKD
-258 SFSYNDNFNHSSWL
+258 DFKYNDNFNHSTWL
-272 TFMKNRLEIAR
+272 TFMRNRLEIAKE
-283 DLLRDDGCIF
+283 LLSENGSIF
-293 VQCDD
+293 LHLDFH
-298 NEQAYLKVL
+298 ESHYMKIL
-307 MDEIFVRENKLSTI
+307 MDEVFGRENFRNNIVWCYTGPSGSNNFLPRKHDDILYYSKTENNEYHIQYIKHKSGVHNSGQVFGNTDTDENFKAEAEAQGKKLEDFWLDIYSTDRYRSEMLNF
-321 TVKVK
+321 
-326 APAGVGQES
+326 VGQ
-335 FLFDVN
+335 
-341 EYILVFAK
+341 
-349 NINLVDVNI
+349 
-358 IKEQSDLQNNTY
+358 
-370 TQYKKIIHNIA
+370 
-381 DGKYVKK
+381 
-388 LHSEKVGDIEL
+388 
-399 LEHNLFEVKN
+399 
-409 IDKENLNESFYSNN
+409 
-423 IDKIF
+423 
-428 RTTNPQGGLLNKLL
+428 
-442 PHIPKKGLFSITYK
+442 
-456 PTKGK
+456 
-461 KKEDKITYYFLDGSL
+461 
-476 ILWLSD
+476 
-482 SAILENGK
+482 
-490 IKKLNKMTNSWTDN
+490 
-504 FFQGISNE
+504 
-512 GGVTLL
+512 
-518 GGKKPEFLIKRILDL
+518 KPEALIERILNIG
-533 STSDSDIILDYHLGS
+533 TSESDIVLDYHLGS

-581 VINGDQTGI
+581 VINGDQSGI

-660 LNLKQQKEMFS
+660 LSLKQQKEMFS

-678 LYVNTDDRHD
+678 LYVNADDRHD
-688 KNTGLTE
+688 KNTGLTK
-695 DDIAITEDFYQLAK
+695 DDIAITEDFYKLRK

>member
-20 LSEILD
+20 LSEIPD

-61 KAFFTPILDSFVF
+61 KAFFTPVLDSFVF

-140 EYNDKK
+140 EYDDKK
-146 GEYEE
+146 SEYTE

-180 NTKRYEKSSHSELV
+180 NTKRYEKGKSEK
-194 SESTCTK
+194 CTK
-201 LNRDT
+201 LNRDA

-248 IDVPYNTGSD
+248 IDPPFNTGKD
-258 SFSYNDNFNHSSWL
+258 DFKYNDNFNHSTWL
-272 TFMKNRLEIAR
+272 TFMRNRLEIAK
-283 DLLRDDGCIF
+283 DLLSEKGSIF
-293 VQCDD
+293 LHLDFH
-298 NEQAYLKVL
+298 ESHYMKIL
-307 MDEIFVRENKLSTI
+307 MDEVFGRENFRNNIVWCYTGPSGSTNFLPRKHDDILYYSKTENNEYHIQYIKHKSGVHNSGQVFGNTDTDENFKAEAEAQGKKLEDFWLDIYSTDRYRSEMLNF
-321 TVKVK
+321 
-326 APAGVGQES
+326 VGQ
-335 FLFDVN
+335 
-341 EYILVFAK
+341 
-349 NINLVDVNI
+349 
-358 IKEQSDLQNNTY
+358 
-370 TQYKKIIHNIA
+370 
-381 DGKYVKK
+381 
-388 LHSEKVGDIEL
+388 
-399 LEHNLFEVKN
+399 
-409 IDKENLNESFYSNN
+409 
-423 IDKIF
+423 
-428 RTTNPQGGLLNKLL
+428 
-442 PHIPKKGLFSITYK
+442 
-456 PTKGK
+456 
-461 KKEDKITYYFLDGSL
+461 
-476 ILWLSD
+476 
-482 SAILENGK
+482 
-490 IKKLNKMTNSWTDN
+490 
-504 FFQGISNE
+504 
-512 GGVTLL
+512 
-518 GGKKPEFLIKRILDL
+518 KPEALIERIL
-533 STSDSDIILDYHLGS
+533 SIGTSESDIVLDYHLGS

-678 LYVNTDDRHD
+678 LYVNADDRHN

-695 DDIAITEDFYQLAK
+695 DDIAITEDFYQLK
-709 DGE
+709 

>member
-1 MPFFDT
+1 MPFIDT

-20 LSEILD
+20 LSEIPD
-26 FTDENKNLKI
+26 FTDENKNIKI

-44 NGNVKLLEP
+44 NGNAKLLEP
-53 LLKNPQTK
+53 LLKNAQTK
-61 KAFFTPILDSFVF
+61 KAFFTPVLDSFVF

-140 EYNDKK
+140 EYNEKK
-146 GEYEE
+146 GEYEK

-180 NTKRYEKSSHSELV
+180 NTKRYEKGKSEK
-194 SESTCTK
+194 CTK
-201 LNRDT
+201 LNRDA

-248 IDVPYNTGSD
+248 IDPPYNTGSD
-258 SFSYNDNFNHSSWL
+258 SFAYNDNFNRSSWL
-272 TFMKNRLEIAR
+272 TFMKNRLE
-283 DLLRDDGCIF
+283 
-293 VQCDD
+293 V
-298 NEQAYLKVL
+298 
-307 MDEIFVRENKLSTI
+307 
-321 TVKVK
+321 
-326 APAGVGQES
+326 
-335 FLFDVN
+335 
-341 EYILVFAK
+341 AK
-349 NINLVDVNI
+349 
-358 IKEQSDLQNNTY
+358 
-370 TQYKKIIHNIA
+370 
-381 DGKYVKK
+381 
-388 LHSEKVGDIEL
+388 EL
-399 LEHNLFEVKN
+399 L
-409 IDKENLNESFYSNN
+409 S
-423 IDKIF
+423 
-428 RTTNPQGGLLNKLL
+428 Q
-442 PHIPKKGLFSITYK
+442 
-456 PTKGK
+456 
-461 KKEDKITYYFLDGSL
+461 DG
-476 ILWLSD
+476 
-482 SAILENGK
+482 AIYV
-490 IKKLNKMTNSWTDN
+490 
-504 FFQGISNE
+504 Q
-512 GGVTLL
+512 
-518 GGKKPEFLIKRILDL
+518 
-533 STSDSDIILDYHLGS
+533 LDYHQVHYAKILLDNIFGENNFQREIIWRIGWLS
-548 GTTAAVAHKMNRQY
+548 GYKTIDNNWIRNHDTILFYSKNSDSLNFNKYYIPKSEFKSIADSKAEQYPIEDVWNGNEYDDLNSIAIVSFSGETVSKMLNKNDEVKGQKSEKLIERIIRAHTTENDIVLDFFGGTGTSAAVALKMNRQF
-562 IGIEQL
+562 IICEQIDKHVDISL
-568 DYGENDSVVRLQN
+568 RRLLKVEEGEQS
-581 VINGDQTGI
+581 GI
-590 SKSVNWQGGGSFVY
+590 SKKNNWQGGGSFVY

-631 DELCS
+631 DKLCS
-636 KYFLHYNVRV
+636 KFFLHYNVRV

-660 LNLKQQKEMFS
+660 LSLKQQKEMFS

-695 DDIAITEDFYQLAK
+695 DDIAITEDFYQLKK

>member
-20 LSEILD
+20 LSEIPD

-44 NGNVKLLEP
+44 NGNIKLLEP
-53 LLKNPQTK
+53 LLKNAQTK
-61 KAFFTPILDSFVF
+61 KAFFSPVLDSFIF

-140 EYNDKK
+140 EYNEKK

-180 NTKRYEKSSHSELV
+180 NAKRYEKGKSEK
-194 SESTCTK
+194 CTK
-201 LNRDT
+201 LNRDA
-206 ELNKKRGLAEDT
+206 ELNKKRGLSEDT

-248 IDVPYNTGSD
+248 IDPPFNTGKD
-258 SFSYNDNFNHSSWL
+258 DFKYNDNFNHSTWL
-272 TFMKNRLEIAR
+272 TFMRNRLEIAK
-283 DLLRDDGCIF
+283 DLLSEKGSIF
-293 VQCDD
+293 LHLDFH
-298 NEQAYLKVL
+298 ESHYMKIL
-307 MDEIFVRENKLSTI
+307 MDEVFGRENFRNNIVWCYTGPSGSTNFLPRKHDDILYYSKTENNEYHIQYIKHKSGVHNSGQVFGNTDTDENFKAEAEAQGKKLEDFWLDIYSTDRYRSEMLNF
-321 TVKVK
+321 
-326 APAGVGQES
+326 VGQ
-335 FLFDVN
+335 
-341 EYILVFAK
+341 
-349 NINLVDVNI
+349 
-358 IKEQSDLQNNTY
+358 
-370 TQYKKIIHNIA
+370 
-381 DGKYVKK
+381 
-388 LHSEKVGDIEL
+388 
-399 LEHNLFEVKN
+399 
-409 IDKENLNESFYSNN
+409 
-423 IDKIF
+423 
-428 RTTNPQGGLLNKLL
+428 
-442 PHIPKKGLFSITYK
+442 
-456 PTKGK
+456 
-461 KKEDKITYYFLDGSL
+461 
-476 ILWLSD
+476 
-482 SAILENGK
+482 
-490 IKKLNKMTNSWTDN
+490 
-504 FFQGISNE
+504 
-512 GGVTLL
+512 
-518 GGKKPEFLIKRILDL
+518 KPEALIERIL
-533 STSDSDIILDYHLGS
+533 SIGTSESDIVLDYHLGS
-548 GTTAAVAHKMNRQY
+548 GTTEAVAHKMNRQY

-617 ISACKSLEELTELF
+617 ISACKSIEELTELF

>member
-1 MPFFDT
+1 MPFIDT
-7 PETNALKSKVEKL
+7 PETNALKSKVEKI
-20 LSEILD
+20 LSEIPD

-44 NGNVKLLEP
+44 NGNAKLLEP

-93 KYLGQKIGLYMGDSS
+93 KYLGLKIGLYMGDSS

-124 VLEGGQRK
+124 VLEAGQRK

-146 GEYEE
+146 DEYEK

-180 NTKRYEKSSHSELV
+180 NTKRYEKGKSEN
-194 SESTCTK
+194 CTK
-201 LNRDT
+201 LSRDA

-248 IDVPYNTGSD
+248 IDVPFNTGKD
-258 SFSYNDNFNHSSWL
+258 DFKYNDNFNHSTWL
-272 TFMKNRLEIAR
+272 TFMRNRLEIAK
-283 DLLRDDGCIF
+283 DLLSEKGSIF
-293 VQCDD
+293 LHLDFH
-298 NEQAYLKVL
+298 ESHYMKIL
-307 MDEIFVRENKLSTI
+307 MDEVFGRENFRNNIVWCYTGPSGSTNFLPRKHDDILYYSKTENNEYHIQYIKHKSGVHNSGQVFGNTDTDENFKAEAEAQGKKLEDFWLDIYSTDRYRSEMLNF
-321 TVKVK
+321 
-326 APAGVGQES
+326 VGQ
-335 FLFDVN
+335 
-341 EYILVFAK
+341 
-349 NINLVDVNI
+349 
-358 IKEQSDLQNNTY
+358 
-370 TQYKKIIHNIA
+370 
-381 DGKYVKK
+381 
-388 LHSEKVGDIEL
+388 
-399 LEHNLFEVKN
+399 
-409 IDKENLNESFYSNN
+409 
-423 IDKIF
+423 
-428 RTTNPQGGLLNKLL
+428 
-442 PHIPKKGLFSITYK
+442 
-456 PTKGK
+456 
-461 KKEDKITYYFLDGSL
+461 
-476 ILWLSD
+476 
-482 SAILENGK
+482 
-490 IKKLNKMTNSWTDN
+490 
-504 FFQGISNE
+504 
-512 GGVTLL
+512 
-518 GGKKPEFLIKRILDL
+518 KPEALIERIL
-533 STSDSDIILDYHLGS
+533 SIGTSESDIVLDYHLGS

-678 LYVNTDDRHD
+678 LYVNTDDRHN

>member
-1 MPFFDT
+1 MPFIDT

-20 LSEILD
+20 LSEIPD

-44 NGNVKLLEP
+44 NGNIKLLEP
-53 LLKNPQTK
+53 LLKNAQTK
-61 KAFFTPILDSFVF
+61 KAFFSPILDSFVF

-132 EDGLDTYY
+132 EDGLDSYY

-146 GEYEE
+146 GEYEI

-180 NTKRYEKSSHSELV
+180 NAKRYEKSSHSELV

-201 LNRDT
+201 LNRDA
-206 ELNKKRGLAEDT
+206 ELNKKRGLSEDT

-248 IDVPYNTGSD
+248 IDPPYNTGSD
-258 SFSYNDNFNHSSWL
+258 TFSYNDSFNRSSWL
-272 TFMKNRLEIAR
+272 TFMKNRLEVAR
-283 DLLRDDGCIF
+283 
-293 VQCDD
+293 
-298 NEQAYLKVL
+298 
-307 MDEIFVRENKLSTI
+307 
-321 TVKVK
+321 
-326 APAGVGQES
+326 
-335 FLFDVN
+335 
-341 EYILVFAK
+341 
-349 NINLVDVNI
+349 
-358 IKEQSDLQNNTY
+358 
-370 TQYKKIIHNIA
+370 
-381 DGKYVKK
+381 
-388 LHSEKVGDIEL
+388 EL
-399 LEHNLFEVKN
+399 L
-409 IDKENLNESFYSNN
+409 S
-423 IDKIF
+423 
-428 RTTNPQGGLLNKLL
+428 P
-442 PHIPKKGLFSITYK
+442 
-456 PTKGK
+456 
-461 KKEDKITYYFLDGSL
+461 DG
-476 ILWLSD
+476 
-482 SAILENGK
+482 AIYV
-490 IKKLNKMTNSWTDN
+490 
-504 FFQGISNE
+504 Q
-512 GGVTLL
+512 
-518 GGKKPEFLIKRILDL
+518 
-533 STSDSDIILDYHLGS
+533 LDYHQVHYAKILLDNIFGENNFQREIIWRIGWLS
-548 GTTAAVAHKMNRQY
+548 GYKTIDNNWIRNHDTILFYSKNTDSLSFNKYYIQKSDFKSIADSKAEQYPIEDVWNGNEYDDLNSIAIVSFSGENVSKMLNKNDEVKGQKSEKLIERIIRAHTSEKDIVLDFFGGTGTTAAVALKMNRQF
-562 IGIEQL
+562 IICEQIDKHVDISL
-568 DYGENDSVVRLQN
+568 RRLQK
-581 VINGDQTGI
+581 VEEGEQSGI
-590 SKSVNWQGGGSFVY
+590 SKRNNWQGGGSFVY

-695 DDIAITEDFYQLAK
+695 DDIAITEDFYQLK
-709 DGE
+709 